1 MYKHREKVSC
11 SRTEIGKRKQLAQ
24 TFPND
29 HLFVA
34 VDGMDNSKGGL
45 AGTILDSVLSRYKRG
60 GVNV

>member
-45 AGTILDSVLSRYKRG
+45 AGTILDSVLSR
-60 GVNV
+60 